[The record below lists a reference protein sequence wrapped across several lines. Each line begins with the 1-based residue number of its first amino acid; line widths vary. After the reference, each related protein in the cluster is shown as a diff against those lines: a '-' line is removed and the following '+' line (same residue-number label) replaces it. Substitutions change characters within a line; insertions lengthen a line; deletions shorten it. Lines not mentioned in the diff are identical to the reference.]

1 MTGWGLSLVTN
12 PPLCS
17 LGQMG
22 ESSSDRDVVVITG
35 ASTGIGR
42 AAALH
47 LAGKGLRVF
56 AGVRTASDGEAVA
69 AALSSEAKAAGGNV
83 EPLIIDVADG
93 ESIARATAE
102 VGERLGGSPLRG
114 LVNNAGIGVGG
125 PQEYLTLEDWRRQ
138 FEVNVF
144 GLVDTTQK
152 LLPHLVRSRGRVVNV
167 SSASGR
173 VATPLEGPYSASK
186 FAVEGLT
193 ASLRMELRPFGVW
206 AACVEPGAVKTE
218 AWKKANEQLARYRV
232 EIPAVALERYRER
245 GARFER
251 FLASGERRAVEAIR
265 VARAIEHA
273 LLAARP
279 RMRYPVGPDIRAVLV
294 LQWLLP
300 DRAFEWVLR
309 KAL

>member
-1 MTGWGLSLVTN
+1 M
-12 PPLCS
+12 
-17 LGQMG
+17 
-22 ESSSDRDVVVITG
+22 ITG

-42 AAALH
+42 SAALH

-56 AGVRTASDGEAVA
+56 AGVRRASDGEAVA
-69 AALSSEAKAAGGNV
+69 AALSSEAKAAGGSV

-114 LVNNAGIGVGG
+114 LVNNAGIVVGG

-167 SSASGR
+167 SSMVGR
-173 VATPLEGPYSASK
+173 VVGMPMPLMGPYFASK

-193 ASLRMELRPFGVW
+193 ATLRTELRPLGVW
-206 AACVEPGAVKTE
+206 AASVEPGNVKT
-218 AWKKANEQLARYRV
+218 AVWKKGDEQLARSRA
-232 EIPAVALERYRER
+232 ELPAVAQERYREHR
-245 GARFER
+245 AWLER
-251 FLASGERRAVEAIR
+251 FLADGQRRGIEAIQ

-279 RMRYPVGPDIRAVLV
+279 RMRYPVGPDARAVLV
-294 LQWLLP
+294 LRWLLP
-300 DRAFEWVLR
+300 DRAFEWVLG
-309 KAL
+309 KALER

>member
-1 MTGWGLSLVTN
+1 M
-12 PPLCS
+12 
-17 LGQMG
+17 
-22 ESSSDRDVVVITG
+22 ITG

-69 AALSSEAKAAGGNV
+69 SALSSEAKAAGGSV

-114 LVNNAGIGVGG
+114 LVNNAGIIVGG

-167 SSASGR
+167 SSIAGR
-173 VATPLEGPYSASK
+173 VAMPLPMMGPYSVSK

-218 AWKKANEQLARYRV
+218 AWKKADEQLARSRA
-232 EIPAVALERYRER
+232 EMPAVALERYREHGTR
-245 GARFER
+245 LER
-251 FLASGERRAVEAIR
+251 YLADGQRHAVEAIR

-279 RMRYPVGPDIRAVLV
+279 RMRYPVGPDARAVLV
-294 LQWLLP
+294 LRWLLP
-300 DRAFEWVLR
+300 DRAFEWVAFEVLS